1 MENVIQK
8 EKLGKWAI
16 VLCGLVVITA
26 AFHAT
31 ADSEPVIRKILQFL
45 FFLPGVVAALWFG
58 WKGGV
63 PVAIAAAI
71 CYAPL
76 SWPLTVEQFGES
88 FDLLLIG
95 CIIGLLAD
103 RERRRAKLLERTTQ
117 QLSDA
122 YARLQENVERW
133 KHAERLS
140 AIGQLSAG
148 LAHEIRTPLA
158 AIEGAADMLRS
169 RSADDDLRVEMT
181 EILRKE
187 SKRLNR
193 LLTDLLQFARPRRP
207 EFRLAAIGQV
217 LESVM
222 RLLDTQARKAGVS
235 FSVRDEPNL
244 PEVECDPEQLRQV
257 MLNLC
262 MNAIQAAN
270 DRGKVEITASARGN
284 SVGISVADNGPGMSP
299 EVASRIFEP
308 FFTTKPDGTGLGL
321 AVARTIVEGHGG
333 RIGLEPNS
341 PNGARFQIEL
351 PVIHKESTDDCNHS
365 NR

>member
-1 MENVIQK
+1 MTLRERAW
-8 EKLGKWAI
+8 KWAI
-16 VLCGLVVITA
+16 VAAGLA
-26 AFHAT
+26 AIAT
-31 ADSEPVIRKILQFL
+31 AYHASANSEPVLRKILQFL

-63 PVAIAAAI
+63 PVAFAAAI
-71 CYAPL
+71 SYVPL
-76 SWPLTVEQFGES
+76 SWPLSVEQFSES

-95 CIIGLLAD
+95 CIMGILGD
-103 RERRRAKLLERTTQ
+103 RERRRAKLLEKTTE
-117 QLSDA
+117 QLTEA
-122 YARLQENVERW
+122 YARLQDNVERW

-158 AIEGAADMLRS
+158 AIEGAAELLRS
-169 RSADDDLRVEMT
+169 VPADDDLRTEMT

-207 EFRLAAIGQV
+207 EFRLAMISQV
-217 LESVM
+217 VESVV
-222 RLLDTQARKAGVS
+222 RLLDTQARKAGVV
-235 FSVRDEPNL
+235 FAFRCEPGV

-257 MLNLC
+257 LLNLC
-262 MNAIQAAN
+262 INALQAAK
-270 DRGKVEITASARGN
+270 GGGAVEIAAAARGASA
-284 SVGISVADNGPGMSP
+284 IITVADNGPGMPP
-299 EVASRIFEP
+299 EVAGRIFEP

-333 RIGLEPNS
+333 RISLEPNVPS
-341 PNGARFQIEL
+341 GVRFHIEL
-351 PVIHKESTDDCNHS
+351 PVSQKESTDERDHS